1 MTQPRLWERTPLS
14 RREDA
19 EGTAG
24 TQLHHSMSLHP
35 DAQRGGRDAGG
46 AGFQR
51 LGAGE
56 QTAPLGK
63 GQGWGRGASG
73 ASGGGSGGRWSR
85 DWWEGLAGR
94 RAQSRDVSSPRQ
106 RGKFNRAHHK
116 QTLLGRDDWS
126 LQQHIPFRRKK
137 EGTTQIATDHPNVGT
152 LTRAKITW

>member
-24 TQLHHSMSLHP
+24 TQLHHSMRLHP

-56 QTAPLGK
+56 QTAPQGK
-63 GQGWGRGASG
+63 GRGWGRGTSG
-73 ASGGGSGGRWSR
+73 ASGGGARGRWSR
-85 DWWEGLAGR
+85 GGWEGPR
-94 RAQSRDVSSPRQ
+94 VSSEWASV
-106 RGKFNRAHHK
+106 RGSMERGWVLQAPLRVVLWPCPFVVSWLTCRHK
-116 QTLLGRDDWS
+116 LWLQTEL
-126 LQQHIPFRRKK
+126 
-137 EGTTQIATDHPNVGT
+137 
-152 LTRAKITW
+152 